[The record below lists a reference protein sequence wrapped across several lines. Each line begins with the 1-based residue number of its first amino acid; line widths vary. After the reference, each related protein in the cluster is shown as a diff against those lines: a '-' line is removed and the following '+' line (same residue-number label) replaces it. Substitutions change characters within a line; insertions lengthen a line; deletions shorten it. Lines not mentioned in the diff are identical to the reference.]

1 MASSP
6 TVHLNE
12 ADHLLILTHST
23 LSQEP
28 SQERQPQTQ
37 AQAQAQAQPLRLRLP
52 LPSPKIRNQYTPRLI
67 WRGSRPRDTIP
78 FSKVRR
84 RDHV

>member
-28 SQERQPQTQ
+28 QTQTLAQEQ
-37 AQAQAQAQPLRLRLP
+37 AQAQVQ
-52 LPSPKIRNQYTPRLI
+52 PSPSPSPRIRNERAQHLI
-67 WRGSRPRDTIP
+67 WCASRLRDTIAV
-78 FSKVRR
+78 SKVRR